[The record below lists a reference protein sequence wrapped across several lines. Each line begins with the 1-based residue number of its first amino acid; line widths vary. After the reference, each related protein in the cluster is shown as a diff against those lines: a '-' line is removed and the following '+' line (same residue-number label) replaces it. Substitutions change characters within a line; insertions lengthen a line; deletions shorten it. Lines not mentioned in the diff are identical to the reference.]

1 MIGTLQF
8 LGLVDLLLAGG
19 VMVVFLTV
27 KITVDRAERKKITL
41 NRRD

>member
-19 VMVVFLTV
+19 VMVVFLAG
-27 KITVDRAERKKITL
+27 KINVERAERKITL